1 MNSGGSINYFAVQ
14 TSGGHEASI
23 RATTK
28 RLRQV
33 TAYYSGLRGLMLVP
47 FAPAFV
53 AICVWEMLLPERR
66 DQLGSVLFG
75 KPAQLAF
82 AIVTVLIGAALVA
95 LVPISA
101 YYRHRF
107 GSVKPTLRTRLVGGL
122 TAGLGALGFNLALNF
137 SGFTADPYRPAAVN
151 VSVLII
157 AAAFGLYWWLSGRF
171 LTHHLVLAA
180 LGVVIGIAPLLGIGP
195 VGRWWYLR
203 EATLYMAL
211 IAGIG
216 GYLDH
221 RTLERSLGGNTRG
234 S

>member
-1 MNSGGSINYFAVQ
+1 M
-14 TSGGHEASI
+14 
-23 RATTK
+23 
-28 RLRQV
+28 V
-33 TAYYSGLRGLMLVP
+33 TFVP
-47 FAPAFV
+47 VFIAMF
-53 AICVWEMLLPERR
+53 IWETFLPERR

-82 AIVTVLIGAALVA
+82 AIVTVLIAAAIVA
-95 LVPISA
+95 LIPISS

-107 GSVKPTLRTRLVGGL
+107 RSVKPTLRTRLVGALIG
-122 TAGLGALGFNLALNF
+122 GLGAFGFNLALNLP
-137 SGFTADPYRPAAVN
+137 GFTADPYRPAAVN
-151 VSVLII
+151 VPLLVI

-171 LTHHLVLAA
+171 LTHHLLLAV
-180 LGVVIGIAPLLGIGP
+180 LGVVIGLAPVLGIGP

-221 RTLERSLGGNTRG
+221 RTLERSLGANARG

>member
-1 MNSGGSINYFAVQ
+1 MQTAGEQQASMNV
-14 TSGGHEASI
+14 
-23 RATTK
+23 TTR

-33 TAYYSGLRGLMLVP
+33 TAYYSGLRGLLLVP
-47 FAPAFV
+47 ASPVFLTMF
-53 AICVWEMLLPERR
+53 IWEMLLPERR
-66 DQLGSVLFG
+66 DQLGSVLYG

-82 AIVTVLIGAALVA
+82 AIVMVVGAAALVA
-95 LVPISA
+95 AILLTN
-101 YYRHRF
+101 YYSRRF

-122 TAGLGALGFNLALNF
+122 TGGLGALGFNLALNLPLL
-137 SGFTADPYRPAAVN
+137 TADPYRPAPVN
-151 VSVLII
+151 FSVLVI

-180 LGVVIGIAPLLGIGP
+180 VGVAIGLAPLIGIGP

-221 RTLERSLGGNTRG
+221 RTLERTLGGRPSG